1 MEFKRTN
8 MCGSLRIE
16 DLGKEVV
23 LMGWV
28 GKKRNLGSLVFIDL
42 RDKTGISQ
50 IVVREEDADNYQV
63 AKSLA
68 QEYVIEVKG
77 KVFERESKNPDIP
90 TGDIEIIADK
100 INILDKAKTP
110 PIYIKDDDDVSEN
123 LRLKYR
129 YLDMR
134 KPSVQ
139 RNLKLRSDIV
149 RTMREYMYDNDFTE
163 VETPFLTK
171 PTPEG
176 ARDYLVPSRINSG
189 KFYALPQSP
198 QLLKQILMIG
208 SLDRYFQVV
217 KCFRDEDLR
226 ANRQPEFTQLDL
238 EMSFSNQDDVIAM
251 NEGLLKT
258 LFDKYT
264 DYDLK
269 LPIAR
274 MDYSEAIESYGSD
287 KPDLRYGYKIQDVSD
302 IFVDSDFKVF
312 SDNTTDGKS
321 VRAINFTGLEDK
333 YSRKQLDKLTDFV
346 KDYGLKGL
354 SYVKFNSDMQ
364 SSIKKFLTDEIIEGL
379 KEKLGAKE
387 GDLIFLAAD
396 KDKTVLEAL
405 GALRVK
411 IAKDNNLYE
420 KEYAL
425 TWVVNFPMFEYSEEE
440 DRYVAQHH
448 PFTMMNE
455 EDIDLLETH
464 PEKVRTQAYDIVI
477 NGDEMGGGSV
487 RINNSDLQERV
498 FKALKLSKEDIEN
511 KFGFFIEA
519 LQYGTPP
526 HAGLAYG
533 LDRLLMLF
541 AKTDNIKDIIA
552 FPKTQSATCPLT
564 EAPSIVDD
572 KALDE
577 LNIKLRWYEMSMT
590 KEGLVLENNNG
601 NLKIQV
607 DRNSACGSCAANG
620 SCAERKSTIIEMFSA
635 DDIKKGDTVLLQSD
649 ASQINKL
656 SAIVY
661 VFPMIM
667 VMIGAIGPSLLFKNS
682 NLDLNL
688 ISLLSVLVFLA
699 ISILIMRKVD
709 KRFKKEQLMKIRKIN
724 K

>member
-1 MEFKRTN
+1 MEFKRTH
-8 MCGSLRIE
+8 MCGSLRSE

-28 GKKRNLGSLVFIDL
+28 SKKRNLGSLVFIDL

-50 IVVREEDADNYQV
+50 IVIREDNKDNYEK
-63 AKSLA
+63 AREISA
-68 QEYVIEVKG
+68 EYVLEVKG
-77 KVFERESKNPDIP
+77 KVFERESKNPDLP

-149 RTMREYMYDNDFTE
+149 RTMREYFYDNDFTE

-176 ARDYLVPSRINSG
+176 ARDYLVPSRINEG

-238 EMSFSNQDDVIAM
+238 EMSFSDQDDVIAM
-251 NEGLLKT
+251 NEGLLKV
-258 LFDKYT
+258 LFDTYT

-269 LPIAR
+269 LPINR
-274 MDYSEAIESYGSD
+274 MDYSEAMESYGSD
-287 KPDLRYGYKIQDVSD
+287 KPDLRYGYKIKNVTEV
-302 IFVDSDFKVF
+302 FVDSEFKVF
-312 SDNTTDGKS
+312 RDNTSEGRS
-321 VRAINFTGLEDK
+321 VRAINFTGIAES

-354 SYVKFNSDMQ
+354 SYIKFNENMQ
-364 SSIKKFLTDEIIEGL
+364 SSIKKFLSDEVVDQL
-379 KEKLGAKE
+379 KDKLDAKE
-387 GDLIFLAAD
+387 GDLVFLAAD
-396 KDKTVLEAL
+396 KDRTVLEGL

-411 IAKDNNLYE
+411 IAKENDLIE

-448 PFTMMNE
+448 PFTMPNE
-455 EDIDLLETH
+455 EDIDLLLTH

-487 RINNSDLQERV
+487 RINNSDLQEKI
-498 FKALKLSKEDIEN
+498 FEALKLSDEDIKN

-519 LQYGTPP
+519 LKYGTPP

-564 EAPSIVDD
+564 EAPAIVDE
-572 KALDE
+572 KALEE
-577 LNIKLRWYEMSMT
+577 LNIKLR
-590 KEGLVLENNNG
+590 
-601 NLKIQV
+601 
-607 DRNSACGSCAANG
+607 
-620 SCAERKSTIIEMFSA
+620 
-635 DDIKKGDTVLLQSD
+635 
-649 ASQINKL
+649 
-656 SAIVY
+656 
-661 VFPMIM
+661 
-667 VMIGAIGPSLLFKNS
+667 
-682 NLDLNL
+682 
-688 ISLLSVLVFLA
+688 
-699 ISILIMRKVD
+699 
-709 KRFKKEQLMKIRKIN
+709 
-724 K
+724 

>member
-1 MEFKRTN
+1 MEFKRSN
-8 MCGSLRIE
+8 MCGDLRIE
-16 DLGKEVV
+16 NVNDSVV

-28 GKKRNLGSLVFIDL
+28 AKKRNLGSLVFIDL
-42 RDKTGISQ
+42 RDKTGITQ
-50 IVVREEDADNYQV
+50 IVVREEDSENY
-63 AKSLA
+63 AKTREIS

-77 KVFERESKNPDIP
+77 KVSERESKNNEIP
-90 TGDIEIIADK
+90 TGEIEIIADK

-149 RTMREYMYDNDFTE
+149 RTIREYMYENDFTE

-226 ANRQPEFTQLDL
+226 ANRQPEFTQMDL

-251 NEGLLKT
+251 NEGLLKE

-269 LPIAR
+269 LPIDR
-274 MDYSEAIESYGSD
+274 MDYAEAMNSYGSD
-287 KPDLRYGYKIQDVSD
+287 KPDLRYGYKIEDVSEV
-302 IFVDSDFKVF
+302 FVDSEFKVF
-312 SDNTTDGKS
+312 ADNTKDGKS
-321 VRAINFTGLEDK
+321 VRALNFKGVADN

-354 SYVKFNSDMQ
+354 SYIKYSDEIQ
-364 SSIKKFLTDEIIEGL
+364 SSIKKFLNDDIILGL
-379 KEKLGAKE
+379 KEKLNME
-387 GDLIFLAAD
+387 DGDLILIGAD
-396 KDKTVLEAL
+396 KDRVVLEAM
-405 GALRVK
+405 GALRRKV
-411 IAKDNNLYE
+411 AKDNDLIE

-425 TWVVNFPMFEYSEEE
+425 CWVVNFPMFEYSEEE

-448 PFTMMNE
+448 PFTMPNE
-455 EDIDLLETH
+455 DDIDLLLTE

-487 RINNSDLQERV
+487 RINNSELQEKV
-498 FKALKLSKEDIEN
+498 FEALKLSEEDIKN

-572 KALDE
+572 KALNE
-577 LNIKLRWYEMSMT
+577 LNIKL
-590 KEGLVLENNNG
+590 K
-601 NLKIQV
+601 
-607 DRNSACGSCAANG
+607 
-620 SCAERKSTIIEMFSA
+620 
-635 DDIKKGDTVLLQSD
+635 
-649 ASQINKL
+649 
-656 SAIVY
+656 
-661 VFPMIM
+661 
-667 VMIGAIGPSLLFKNS
+667 
-682 NLDLNL
+682 
-688 ISLLSVLVFLA
+688 
-699 ISILIMRKVD
+699 
-709 KRFKKEQLMKIRKIN
+709 
-724 K
+724 

>member
-50 IVVREEDADNYQV
+50 IVVREEDADNYQI

-77 KVFERESKNPDIP
+77 KVFERESKNSEIP

-134 KPSVQ
+134 KQSVQ

-287 KPDLRYGYKIQDVSD
+287 KPDLRYGYKIQNVSD

-312 SDNTTDGKS
+312 SDNTSDGRS

-364 SSIKKFLTDEIIEGL
+364 SSIKKFLTDDIIEGL
-379 KEKLGAKE
+379 KNKLGAKE

-455 EDIDLLETH
+455 EDIDLLETQ

-572 KALDE
+572 KALNE
-577 LNIKLRWYEMSMT
+577 LNIKLRW
-590 KEGLVLENNNG
+590 
-601 NLKIQV
+601 
-607 DRNSACGSCAANG
+607 
-620 SCAERKSTIIEMFSA
+620 
-635 DDIKKGDTVLLQSD
+635 
-649 ASQINKL
+649 
-656 SAIVY
+656 
-661 VFPMIM
+661 
-667 VMIGAIGPSLLFKNS
+667 
-682 NLDLNL
+682 
-688 ISLLSVLVFLA
+688 
-699 ISILIMRKVD
+699 
-709 KRFKKEQLMKIRKIN
+709 
-724 K
+724 

>member
-1 MEFKRTN
+1 MEFKRTH
-8 MCGSLRIE
+8 MCGSLRNS

-28 GKKRNLGSLVFIDL
+28 AKKRNLGSLVFIDL

-50 IVVREEDADNYQV
+50 IVIREEDSENYQK
-63 AKSLA
+63 AREISP
-68 QEYVIEVKG
+68 EYVLEVKG
-77 KVFERESKNPDIP
+77 KVYERESKNPDIP
-90 TGDIEIIADK
+90 TGDIEIIAYK

-139 RNLKLRSDIV
+139 KNLKLRSDIV
-149 RTMREYMYDNDFTE
+149 RTMREYFYDNDFTE

-176 ARDYLVPSRINSG
+176 ARDYLVPSRINDG

-251 NEGLLKT
+251 NEGLLKV
-258 LFDKYT
+258 LFDNYT
-264 DYDLK
+264 DYNLE
-269 LPIAR
+269 LPINR
-274 MDYSEAIESYGSD
+274 MDYSEAMESYGSD
-287 KPDLRYGYKIQDVSD
+287 KPDLRYGYKIKNVTDL
-302 IFVDSDFKVF
+302 FVDSEFKVF
-312 SDNTTDGKS
+312 AENTSDGKS
-321 VRAINFTGLEDK
+321 VRAINFKGLEEK

-354 SYVKFNSDMQ
+354 SYIKFNDSMQ
-364 SSIKKFLTDEIIEGL
+364 SSIKKFLTDELIDGL
-379 KEKLGAKE
+379 REKLDAE
-387 GDLIFLAAD
+387 DGDLIFLAAD
-396 KDKTVLEAL
+396 KDRTVLEAL

-411 IAKDNNLYE
+411 IAKDNKLFE

-448 PFTMMNE
+448 PFTMPNE
-455 EDIDLLETH
+455 EDIDLLLTE

-487 RINNSDLQERV
+487 RINNSDLQKKV
-498 FKALKLSKEDIEN
+498 FEALKLSDEDIKN

-564 EAPSIVDD
+564 EAPALVDE
-572 KALDE
+572 KALEE
-577 LNIKLRWYEMSMT
+577 LNIKLRWFY
-590 KEGLVLENNNG
+590 KWQW
-601 NLKIQV
+601 LK
-607 DRNSACGSCAANG
+607 
-620 SCAERKSTIIEMFSA
+620 
-635 DDIKKGDTVLLQSD
+635 
-649 ASQINKL
+649 
-656 SAIVY
+656 
-661 VFPMIM
+661 
-667 VMIGAIGPSLLFKNS
+667 
-682 NLDLNL
+682 
-688 ISLLSVLVFLA
+688 
-699 ISILIMRKVD
+699 KV
-709 KRFKKEQLMKIRKIN
+709 
-724 K
+724 

>member
-1 MEFKRTN
+1 MEFKRTH

-28 GKKRNLGSLVFIDL
+28 AKKRNLGSLVFIDL

-50 IVVREEDADNYQV
+50 IVIREDDKDNYEKARQIS
-63 AKSLA
+63 A
-68 QEYVIEVKG
+68 EYVLEVKG
-77 KVFERESKNPDIP
+77 KVFERESKNPDIQ
-90 TGDIEIIADK
+90 TGEIEIIADK

-149 RTMREYMYDNDFTE
+149 RTMREYFYENEFTE

-176 ARDYLVPSRINSG
+176 ARDYLVPSRINAG

-251 NEGLLKT
+251 NEGLLKV
-258 LFDKYT
+258 LFDTYT

-269 LPIAR
+269 LPINR
-274 MDYSEAIESYGSD
+274 MDYSEAMEYYGSD
-287 KPDLRYGYKIQDVSD
+287 KPDLRFGYKIQDVTEL
-302 IFVDSDFKVF
+302 FVNSEFKVF
-312 SDNTTDGKS
+312 ADNTSDGRS
-321 VRAINFTGLEDK
+321 VRAINFAGLEEK

-354 SYVKFNSDMQ
+354 SYIKFNESMQ
-364 SSIKKFLTDEIIEGL
+364 SSIKKFLTDEVIDGL
-379 KEKLGAKE
+379 KEKLDAKD

-396 KDKTVLEAL
+396 KDRTVLEGL

-411 IAKDNNLYE
+411 IAKENDLYE
-420 KEYAL
+420 REYAL

-448 PFTMMNE
+448 PFTMPNE
-455 EDIDLLETH
+455 EDIDLLLTE

-487 RINNSDLQERV
+487 RINNSGLQKKV
-498 FKALKLSKEDIEN
+498 FEALELTDEDIQN

-564 EAPSIVDD
+564 EAPALVDD
-572 KALDE
+572 KALEE
-577 LNIKLRWYEMSMT
+577 LNIKLR
-590 KEGLVLENNNG
+590 
-601 NLKIQV
+601 
-607 DRNSACGSCAANG
+607 
-620 SCAERKSTIIEMFSA
+620 
-635 DDIKKGDTVLLQSD
+635 
-649 ASQINKL
+649 
-656 SAIVY
+656 
-661 VFPMIM
+661 
-667 VMIGAIGPSLLFKNS
+667 
-682 NLDLNL
+682 
-688 ISLLSVLVFLA
+688 
-699 ISILIMRKVD
+699 
-709 KRFKKEQLMKIRKIN
+709 
-724 K
+724 

>member
-1 MEFKRTN
+1 MEFKRTH
-8 MCGSLRIE
+8 MCGSLRNSY
-16 DLGKEVV
+16 LGEEVV

-28 GKKRNLGSLVFIDL
+28 AKKRNLGSLVFIDL

-50 IVVREEDADNYQV
+50 IVIREEDSENYQK
-63 AKSLA
+63 AREISP
-68 QEYVIEVKG
+68 EYVLEVKG
-77 KVFERESKNPDIP
+77 KVYERESKNPDIP

-139 RNLKLRSDIV
+139 KNLKLRSDIV
-149 RTMREYMYDNDFTE
+149 RTMREYFYDNDFTE

-176 ARDYLVPSRINSG
+176 ARDYLVPSRINEG

-251 NEGLLKT
+251 NEGLLKV
-258 LFDKYT
+258 LFDNYT

-269 LPIAR
+269 LPINR
-274 MDYSEAIESYGSD
+274 MDYSEAMESYGSD
-287 KPDLRYGYKIQDVSD
+287 KPDLRYGYKIKNVTDLF
-302 IFVDSDFKVF
+302 IDSDFKVF
-312 SDNTTDGKS
+312 ADNTTDGKS
-321 VRAINFTGLEDK
+321 VRAINFNGLEEK

-354 SYVKFNSDMQ
+354 SYIKFNDSMQ
-364 SSIKKFLTDEIIEGL
+364 SSIKKFLTDEIVDGL
-379 KEKLGAKE
+379 REKLDAKD

-396 KDKTVLEAL
+396 KDRTVLEAL

-411 IAKDNNLYE
+411 IAKDNKLFE

-448 PFTMMNE
+448 PFTMPNE
-455 EDIDLLETH
+455 EDIDLLLTE

-487 RINNSDLQERV
+487 RINNSDLQKKV
-498 FKALKLSKEDIEN
+498 FEALKLSDEDIKN

-564 EAPSIVDD
+564 EAPALVDE
-572 KALDE
+572 KALEE
-577 LNIKLRWYEMSMT
+577 LNIKLRWFY
-590 KEGLVLENNNG
+590 KWQW
-601 NLKIQV
+601 LK
-607 DRNSACGSCAANG
+607 
-620 SCAERKSTIIEMFSA
+620 
-635 DDIKKGDTVLLQSD
+635 
-649 ASQINKL
+649 
-656 SAIVY
+656 
-661 VFPMIM
+661 
-667 VMIGAIGPSLLFKNS
+667 
-682 NLDLNL
+682 
-688 ISLLSVLVFLA
+688 
-699 ISILIMRKVD
+699 KV
-709 KRFKKEQLMKIRKIN
+709 
-724 K
+724 

>member
-1 MEFKRTN
+1 MEFKRTH
-8 MCGSLRIE
+8 MCGSLRSS

-28 GKKRNLGSLVFIDL
+28 AKKRNLGSLVFIDL

-50 IVVREEDADNYQV
+50 IVIRDDDKDNYEK
-63 AKSLA
+63 AREIS
-68 QEYVIEVKG
+68 QEYVLEVKG
-77 KVFERESKNPDIP
+77 KVYERESKNPDIP

-149 RTMREYMYDNDFTE
+149 RTMREYFYENDFTE

-176 ARDYLVPSRINSG
+176 ARDYLVPSRINAG

-251 NEGLLKT
+251 NEGLLKV
-258 LFDKYT
+258 LFDTYT

-269 LPIAR
+269 LPINR
-274 MDYSEAIESYGSD
+274 MDYSEAMESYGSD
-287 KPDLRYGYKIQDVSD
+287 KPDLRYGYKIKDVSE
-302 IFVDSDFKVF
+302 IFVGSEFKVF
-312 SDNTTDGKS
+312 ADNTGDGKS

-354 SYVKFNSDMQ
+354 SYIKFNNEMQ
-364 SSIKKFLTDEIIEGL
+364 SSIKKFLTDDVINGL
-379 KEKLGAKE
+379 KEKLDTKD

-396 KDKTVLEAL
+396 KDKTVLEGL

-411 IAKDNNLYE
+411 IAKDNSLYE

-448 PFTMMNE
+448 PFTMPNE
-455 EDIDLLETH
+455 EDIDLLLTQ

-487 RINNSDLQERV
+487 RINNSDLQKKV
-498 FKALKLSKEDIEN
+498 FEALKLSDEDIKI

-564 EAPSIVDD
+564 EAPTMVDD
-572 KALDE
+572 KALED
-577 LNIKLRWYEMSMT
+577 LNIKLRW
-590 KEGLVLENNNG
+590 
-601 NLKIQV
+601 
-607 DRNSACGSCAANG
+607 
-620 SCAERKSTIIEMFSA
+620 
-635 DDIKKGDTVLLQSD
+635 
-649 ASQINKL
+649 
-656 SAIVY
+656 
-661 VFPMIM
+661 
-667 VMIGAIGPSLLFKNS
+667 
-682 NLDLNL
+682 
-688 ISLLSVLVFLA
+688 
-699 ISILIMRKVD
+699 
-709 KRFKKEQLMKIRKIN
+709 
-724 K
+724 

>member
-1 MEFKRTN
+1 MEFKRTH

-28 GKKRNLGSLVFIDL
+28 AKKRNLGSLVFIDL

-50 IVVREEDADNYQV
+50 IVIREDDKHNYEK
-63 AKSLA
+63 AREISA
-68 QEYVIEVKG
+68 EYVLEVKG

-139 RNLKLRSDIV
+139 KNLKLRSDIV
-149 RTMREYMYDNDFTE
+149 RTMREYFYENDFTE

-176 ARDYLVPSRINSG
+176 ARDYLVPSRINAG

-238 EMSFSNQDDVIAM
+238 EMSFADQDDVIAM
-251 NEGLLKT
+251 NEGLLKV
-258 LFDKYT
+258 LFDTYT

-269 LPIAR
+269 LPINR
-274 MDYSEAIESYGSD
+274 MDYSEAMESYGSD
-287 KPDLRYGYKIQDVSD
+287 KPDLRYGYKIKDVTEV
-302 IFVDSDFKVF
+302 FVDSEFKVF
-312 SDNTTDGKS
+312 ADNTTEGRS

-354 SYVKFNSDMQ
+354 SYIKFNENMQ
-364 SSIKKFLTDEIIEGL
+364 SSIKKFLTDDVLAAL
-379 KEKLGAKE
+379 KEKLDAKD

-396 KDKTVLEAL
+396 KDKTVLEGL

-411 IAKDNNLYE
+411 VAKDNDLYE

-440 DRYVAQHH
+440 DRYVSQHH
-448 PFTMMNE
+448 PFTMPNE
-455 EDIDLLETH
+455 EDIDLLLTH

-487 RINNSDLQERV
+487 RINNSDLQKKIFE
-498 FKALKLSKEDIEN
+498 ALKLSDEDIQN

-564 EAPSIVDD
+564 EAPAIVDD
-572 KALDE
+572 RALEE
-577 LNIKLRWYEMSMT
+577 LNIKLR
-590 KEGLVLENNNG
+590 
-601 NLKIQV
+601 
-607 DRNSACGSCAANG
+607 
-620 SCAERKSTIIEMFSA
+620 
-635 DDIKKGDTVLLQSD
+635 
-649 ASQINKL
+649 
-656 SAIVY
+656 
-661 VFPMIM
+661 
-667 VMIGAIGPSLLFKNS
+667 
-682 NLDLNL
+682 
-688 ISLLSVLVFLA
+688 
-699 ISILIMRKVD
+699 
-709 KRFKKEQLMKIRKIN
+709 
-724 K
+724 

>member
-8 MCGSLRIE
+8 MCGDLRIE
-16 DLGKEVV
+16 NVGDSVV

-28 GKKRNLGSLVFIDL
+28 AKKRNLGSLVFVDL
-42 RDKTGISQ
+42 RDKTGITQ
-50 IVVREEDADNYQV
+50 IVVREEDSENYERTRGI
-63 AKSLA
+63 S
-68 QEYVIEVKG
+68 QEYVLEVKG
-77 KVFERESKNPDIP
+77 KVSERESKNGEIP
-90 TGDIEIIADK
+90 TGDIEIIAEK

-149 RTMREYMYDNDFTE
+149 RTIREYMYNHDFTE

-217 KCFRDEDLR
+217 RCFRDEDLR
-226 ANRQPEFTQLDL
+226 ANRQPEFTQMDL

-251 NEGLLKT
+251 NEGLLKE

-269 LPIAR
+269 LPIPR
-274 MDYSEAIESYGSD
+274 MDYSEAMNSYGSD
-287 KPDLRYGYKIQDVSD
+287 KPDLRYGYKIEDVSEVF
-302 IFVDSDFKVF
+302 IGSDFKVF
-312 SDNTTDGKS
+312 ADNTSDGKS
-321 VRAINFTGLEDK
+321 VRAINFKNLADK

-354 SYVKFNSDMQ
+354 SYIKYSLDPQ
-364 SSIKKFLTDEIIEGL
+364 SSIKKFLTDEIIEKL
-379 KEKLGAKE
+379 KEKLGME
-387 GDLIFLAAD
+387 DGDLILLGAD
-396 KDKTVLEAL
+396 KDRTVLEAM
-405 GALRVK
+405 GALRRKV
-411 IAKDNNLYE
+411 AKDNDLVE

-425 TWVVNFPMFEYSEEE
+425 CWVVNFPMFEYSEEE

-448 PFTMMNE
+448 PFTMPNE
-455 EDIDLLETH
+455 EDIDLLMTQ

-487 RINNSDLQERV
+487 RINNSDLQEKV
-498 FKALKLSKEDIEN
+498 FEALKLSEEDIKN

-564 EAPSIVDD
+564 EAPSLVDE
-572 KALDE
+572 KALNE
-577 LNIKLRWYEMSMT
+577 LNIKL
-590 KEGLVLENNNG
+590 K
-601 NLKIQV
+601 
-607 DRNSACGSCAANG
+607 
-620 SCAERKSTIIEMFSA
+620 
-635 DDIKKGDTVLLQSD
+635 
-649 ASQINKL
+649 
-656 SAIVY
+656 
-661 VFPMIM
+661 
-667 VMIGAIGPSLLFKNS
+667 
-682 NLDLNL
+682 
-688 ISLLSVLVFLA
+688 
-699 ISILIMRKVD
+699 
-709 KRFKKEQLMKIRKIN
+709 
-724 K
+724 

>member
-1 MEFKRTN
+1 MEFKRTH

-28 GKKRNLGSLVFIDL
+28 AKKRNLGSLVFIDL

-50 IVVREEDADNYQV
+50 IVIREDDKDNYERARQIS
-63 AKSLA
+63 A
-68 QEYVIEVKG
+68 EYVLEVKG

-149 RTMREYMYDNDFTE
+149 RTMREYFYENEFTE

-176 ARDYLVPSRINSG
+176 ARDYLVPSRINAG

-238 EMSFSNQDDVIAM
+238 EMSFSDQDDVIAM
-251 NEGLLKT
+251 NEGLLKV
-258 LFDKYT
+258 LFDTYT

-269 LPIAR
+269 LPINR
-274 MDYSEAIESYGSD
+274 MDYSEAMESYGSD
-287 KPDLRYGYKIQDVSD
+287 KPDLRFGYKIQDVTEL
-302 IFVDSDFKVF
+302 FVDSEFKVF
-312 SDNTTDGKS
+312 ADNTSNGRS
-321 VRAINFTGLEDK
+321 VRAINFTGLEEK

-354 SYVKFNSDMQ
+354 SYIKFNESMQ
-364 SSIKKFLTDEIIEGL
+364 SSIKKFLTDDVIDGL
-379 KEKLGAKE
+379 KEKLDAKN

-396 KDKTVLEAL
+396 KDRTVLEGL

-411 IAKDNNLYE
+411 IAKENNLYE

-448 PFTMMNE
+448 PFTMPNE
-455 EDIDLLETH
+455 EDIDLLLTE

-487 RINNSDLQERV
+487 RINNSDLQKKV
-498 FKALKLSKEDIEN
+498 FEALKLTDEDIKN

-564 EAPSIVDD
+564 EAPALVDD
-572 KALDE
+572 KALEE
-577 LNIKLRWYEMSMT
+577 LNIKLR
-590 KEGLVLENNNG
+590 
-601 NLKIQV
+601 
-607 DRNSACGSCAANG
+607 
-620 SCAERKSTIIEMFSA
+620 
-635 DDIKKGDTVLLQSD
+635 
-649 ASQINKL
+649 
-656 SAIVY
+656 
-661 VFPMIM
+661 
-667 VMIGAIGPSLLFKNS
+667 
-682 NLDLNL
+682 
-688 ISLLSVLVFLA
+688 
-699 ISILIMRKVD
+699 
-709 KRFKKEQLMKIRKIN
+709 
-724 K
+724 

>member
-1 MEFKRTN
+1 MEFKRTH

-28 GKKRNLGSLVFIDL
+28 AKKRNLGSLVFIDL

-50 IVVREEDADNYQV
+50 IVIREDDKDNYEKARQIS
-63 AKSLA
+63 A
-68 QEYVIEVKG
+68 EYVLEVKG

-149 RTMREYMYDNDFTE
+149 RTMREYFYENDFTE

-176 ARDYLVPSRINSG
+176 ARDYLVPSRINAG

-238 EMSFSNQDDVIAM
+238 EMSFSDQDDVIAM
-251 NEGLLKT
+251 NEGLLKV
-258 LFDKYT
+258 LFDTYT

-269 LPIAR
+269 LPINR

-287 KPDLRYGYKIQDVSD
+287 KPDLRFGYKIQDVTELF
-302 IFVDSDFKVF
+302 IDSEFKVF
-312 SDNTTDGKS
+312 ADNTTDGRS
-321 VRAINFTGLEDK
+321 VRAINFTGLEEK

-354 SYVKFNSDMQ
+354 SYIKFNESMQ
-364 SSIKKFLTDEIIEGL
+364 SSIKKFLTDEVIDGL
-379 KEKLGAKE
+379 TEKLDAKD

-396 KDKTVLEAL
+396 KDRTVLEGL

-411 IAKDNNLYE
+411 IAKENNLYE

-448 PFTMMNE
+448 PFTMPNE
-455 EDIDLLETH
+455 EDIDLLLTE

-487 RINNSDLQERV
+487 RINNSDLQKKV
-498 FKALKLSKEDIEN
+498 FEALKLTDEDIQN

-564 EAPSIVDD
+564 EAP
-572 KALDE
+572 ALVYD
-577 LNIKLRWYEMSMT
+577 RA
-590 KEGLVLENNNG
+590 LE
-601 NLKIQV
+601 
-607 DRNSACGSCAANG
+607 
-620 SCAERKSTIIEMFSA
+620 
-635 DDIKKGDTVLLQSD
+635 
-649 ASQINKL
+649 
-656 SAIVY
+656 
-661 VFPMIM
+661 
-667 VMIGAIGPSLLFKNS
+667 
-682 NLDLNL
+682 
-688 ISLLSVLVFLA
+688 
-699 ISILIMRKVD
+699 
-709 KRFKKEQLMKIRKIN
+709 
-724 K
+724 

>member
-1 MEFKRTN
+1 MEFKRTH
-8 MCGSLRIE
+8 MCGSLRNS

-28 GKKRNLGSLVFIDL
+28 AKKRNLGSLVFIDL

-50 IVVREEDADNYQV
+50 IVIREEDSENYQK
-63 AKSLA
+63 AREISP
-68 QEYVIEVKG
+68 EYVLEVKG
-77 KVFERESKNPDIP
+77 KVYERESKNPDIP
-90 TGDIEIIADK
+90 TGDIEIIAYK

-139 RNLKLRSDIV
+139 KNLKLRSDIV
-149 RTMREYMYDNDFTE
+149 RTMREYFYDNDFTE

-176 ARDYLVPSRINSG
+176 ARDYLVPSRINDG

-251 NEGLLKT
+251 NEGLLKV
-258 LFDKYT
+258 LFDNYT
-264 DYDLK
+264 DYNLE
-269 LPIAR
+269 LPINR
-274 MDYSEAIESYGSD
+274 MDYSEAMESYGSD
-287 KPDLRYGYKIQDVSD
+287 KPDLRYGYKIKNVTDL
-302 IFVDSDFKVF
+302 FVDSEFKVF
-312 SDNTTDGKS
+312 AENTSDGKS
-321 VRAINFTGLEDK
+321 VRAINFKGLEEK

-354 SYVKFNSDMQ
+354 SYIKFNDSMQ
-364 SSIKKFLTDEIIEGL
+364 SSIKKFLTDELIDGL
-379 KEKLGAKE
+379 REKLDAE
-387 GDLIFLAAD
+387 CGDLIFLAAD
-396 KDKTVLEAL
+396 KDRTVLEAL

-411 IAKDNNLYE
+411 IAKDNKLFE

-448 PFTMMNE
+448 PFTMPNE
-455 EDIDLLETH
+455 EDIDLLLTE

-487 RINNSDLQERV
+487 RINNSDLQKKV
-498 FKALKLSKEDIEN
+498 FEALKLSDEDIKN

-564 EAPSIVDD
+564 EAPALVDE
-572 KALDE
+572 KALEE
-577 LNIKLRWYEMSMT
+577 LNIKLRWFY
-590 KEGLVLENNNG
+590 KWQW
-601 NLKIQV
+601 LK
-607 DRNSACGSCAANG
+607 
-620 SCAERKSTIIEMFSA
+620 
-635 DDIKKGDTVLLQSD
+635 
-649 ASQINKL
+649 
-656 SAIVY
+656 
-661 VFPMIM
+661 
-667 VMIGAIGPSLLFKNS
+667 
-682 NLDLNL
+682 
-688 ISLLSVLVFLA
+688 
-699 ISILIMRKVD
+699 KV
-709 KRFKKEQLMKIRKIN
+709 
-724 K
+724 

>member
-1 MEFKRTN
+1 MEFKRTH
-8 MCGSLRIE
+8 MCGSLRNS

-28 GKKRNLGSLVFIDL
+28 AKKRNLGSLVFIDL

-50 IVVREEDADNYQV
+50 IVIREEDSENYQK
-63 AKSLA
+63 AREISP
-68 QEYVIEVKG
+68 EYVLEVKG
-77 KVFERESKNPDIP
+77 KVYERESKNPDIP
-90 TGDIEIIADK
+90 TGDIEIIAYK

-139 RNLKLRSDIV
+139 KNLKLRSDIV
-149 RTMREYMYDNDFTE
+149 RTMREYFYDNDFTE

-176 ARDYLVPSRINSG
+176 ARDYLVPSRINDG

-251 NEGLLKT
+251 NEGLLKV
-258 LFDKYT
+258 LFDNYT
-264 DYDLK
+264 DYNLE
-269 LPIAR
+269 LPINR
-274 MDYSEAIESYGSD
+274 MDYSEAMESYGSD
-287 KPDLRYGYKIQDVSD
+287 KPDLRYGYKIKNVTDL
-302 IFVDSDFKVF
+302 FVYSEFKVF
-312 SDNTTDGKS
+312 AENTLDGKS
-321 VRAINFTGLEDK
+321 VRAINFKGLEEK

-354 SYVKFNSDMQ
+354 SYIKFNDSMQ
-364 SSIKKFLTDEIIEGL
+364 SSIKKFLTDELIDGL
-379 KEKLGAKE
+379 REKLDAE
-387 GDLIFLAAD
+387 CGDLIFLAAD
-396 KDKTVLEAL
+396 KDRTVLEAL

-411 IAKDNNLYE
+411 IAKDNKLFE

-448 PFTMMNE
+448 PFTMPNE
-455 EDIDLLETH
+455 EDIDLLLTE

-487 RINNSDLQERV
+487 RINNSDLQKKV
-498 FKALKLSKEDIEN
+498 FEALKLSDEDIKN

-564 EAPSIVDD
+564 EAPALVDE
-572 KALDE
+572 KALEE
-577 LNIKLRWYEMSMT
+577 LNIKLR
-590 KEGLVLENNNG
+590 
-601 NLKIQV
+601 
-607 DRNSACGSCAANG
+607 
-620 SCAERKSTIIEMFSA
+620 
-635 DDIKKGDTVLLQSD
+635 
-649 ASQINKL
+649 
-656 SAIVY
+656 
-661 VFPMIM
+661 
-667 VMIGAIGPSLLFKNS
+667 
-682 NLDLNL
+682 
-688 ISLLSVLVFLA
+688 
-699 ISILIMRKVD
+699 
-709 KRFKKEQLMKIRKIN
+709 
-724 K
+724 

>member
-1 MEFKRTN
+1 MEFKRTH
-8 MCGSLRIE
+8 MCGSLRSS

-28 GKKRNLGSLVFIDL
+28 AKKRNLGSLVFIDL

-50 IVVREEDADNYQV
+50 IVIRDDDKDNYEK
-63 AKSLA
+63 AREIS
-68 QEYVIEVKG
+68 QEYVLEVKG

-110 PIYIKDDDDVSEN
+110 PIYIKDDADVSEN

-149 RTMREYMYDNDFTE
+149 RTMREYFYENDFTE

-176 ARDYLVPSRINSG
+176 ARDYLVPSRINAG

-251 NEGLLKT
+251 NEGLLKV
-258 LFDKYT
+258 LFDTYT

-269 LPIAR
+269 LPINR
-274 MDYSEAIESYGSD
+274 MDYSEAMESYGSD
-287 KPDLRYGYKIQDVSD
+287 KPDLRYGYKIKDVSE
-302 IFVDSDFKVF
+302 IFVGSEFKVF
-312 SDNTTDGKS
+312 ADNTGDGKS

-354 SYVKFNSDMQ
+354 SYIKFNNEMQ
-364 SSIKKFLTDEIIEGL
+364 SSIKKFLTDDVINGL
-379 KEKLGAKE
+379 KEKLDAKD

-396 KDKTVLEAL
+396 KDKTVLEGL

-411 IAKDNNLYE
+411 IAKDNSLYE

-448 PFTMMNE
+448 PFTMPNE
-455 EDIDLLETH
+455 EDIDLLLTQ

-487 RINNSDLQERV
+487 RINNSDLQKKV
-498 FKALKLSKEDIEN
+498 FEALKLSDEDIKI

-564 EAPSIVDD
+564 EAPTMVDD
-572 KALDE
+572 KALED
-577 LNIKLRWYEMSMT
+577 LNIKLR
-590 KEGLVLENNNG
+590 
-601 NLKIQV
+601 
-607 DRNSACGSCAANG
+607 
-620 SCAERKSTIIEMFSA
+620 
-635 DDIKKGDTVLLQSD
+635 
-649 ASQINKL
+649 
-656 SAIVY
+656 
-661 VFPMIM
+661 
-667 VMIGAIGPSLLFKNS
+667 
-682 NLDLNL
+682 
-688 ISLLSVLVFLA
+688 
-699 ISILIMRKVD
+699 
-709 KRFKKEQLMKIRKIN
+709 
-724 K
+724 

>member
-1 MEFKRTN
+1 MEFKRTH

-28 GKKRNLGSLVFIDL
+28 AKKRNLGSLVFIDL

-50 IVVREEDADNYQV
+50 IVIREDDKDNYERARQIS
-63 AKSLA
+63 A
-68 QEYVIEVKG
+68 EYVLEVKG

-149 RTMREYMYDNDFTE
+149 RTMREYFYENEFTE

-176 ARDYLVPSRINSG
+176 ARDYLVPSRINAG

-238 EMSFSNQDDVIAM
+238 EMSFSDQDDVIAM
-251 NEGLLKT
+251 NEGLLKV
-258 LFDKYT
+258 LFDTYT

-269 LPIAR
+269 LPINR
-274 MDYSEAIESYGSD
+274 MDYSEAMESYGSD
-287 KPDLRYGYKIQDVSD
+287 KPDLRFGYKIQDVTEL
-302 IFVDSDFKVF
+302 FVDSEFKVF
-312 SDNTTDGKS
+312 ADNTSNGRS
-321 VRAINFTGLEDK
+321 VRAINFTGLEEK

-354 SYVKFNSDMQ
+354 SYIKFNESMQ
-364 SSIKKFLTDEIIEGL
+364 SSIKKFLTDDVIDGL
-379 KEKLGAKE
+379 KEKLDAKN

-396 KDKTVLEAL
+396 KDRTVLEGL

-411 IAKDNNLYE
+411 IAKENNLYE

-448 PFTMMNE
+448 PFTMPNE
-455 EDIDLLETH
+455 EDIDLLLTE

-487 RINNSDLQERV
+487 RINNSDLQKKV
-498 FKALKLSKEDIEN
+498 FEALKLTDEDIKN

-564 EAPSIVDD
+564 EAPALVDD
-572 KALDE
+572 KALEE
-577 LNIKLRWYEMSMT
+577 LNIKLRW
-590 KEGLVLENNNG
+590 
-601 NLKIQV
+601 I
-607 DRNSACGSCAANG
+607 D
-620 SCAERKSTIIEMFSA
+620 
-635 DDIKKGDTVLLQSD
+635 
-649 ASQINKL
+649 
-656 SAIVY
+656 
-661 VFPMIM
+661 
-667 VMIGAIGPSLLFKNS
+667 
-682 NLDLNL
+682 
-688 ISLLSVLVFLA
+688 
-699 ISILIMRKVD
+699 
-709 KRFKKEQLMKIRKIN
+709 
-724 K
+724 

>member
-8 MCGSLRIE
+8 MCGDLRIE
-16 DLGKEVV
+16 NVGDSVV

-28 GKKRNLGSLVFIDL
+28 AKKRNLGSLVFVDL
-42 RDKTGISQ
+42 RDKTGITQ
-50 IVVREEDADNYQV
+50 IVVREEDSENYERTRGI
-63 AKSLA
+63 S
-68 QEYVIEVKG
+68 QEYVLEVKG
-77 KVFERESKNPDIP
+77 KVSERESKNGEIP
-90 TGDIEIIADK
+90 TGDIEIIAEK

-149 RTMREYMYDNDFTE
+149 RTIREYMYNHDFTE

-217 KCFRDEDLR
+217 RCFRDEDLR
-226 ANRQPEFTQLDL
+226 ANRQPEFTQMDL

-251 NEGLLKT
+251 NEGLLKE

-269 LPIAR
+269 LPIPR
-274 MDYSEAIESYGSD
+274 MDYSEAMNSYGSD
-287 KPDLRYGYKIQDVSD
+287 KPDLRYGYKIEDVSEVF
-302 IFVDSDFKVF
+302 IGSDFKVF
-312 SDNTTDGKS
+312 ADNTSDGKS
-321 VRAINFTGLEDK
+321 VRAINFKNLADK
-333 YSRKQLDKLTDFV
+333 YSRKQLAKLTDFV

-354 SYVKFNSDMQ
+354 SYIKYSLDPQ
-364 SSIKKFLTDEIIEGL
+364 SSIKKFLTDEIIEKL
-379 KEKLGAKE
+379 KEKLGME
-387 GDLIFLAAD
+387 DGDLILLGAD
-396 KDKTVLEAL
+396 KDRTVLEAM
-405 GALRVK
+405 GALRRKV
-411 IAKDNNLYE
+411 AKDNDLVE

-425 TWVVNFPMFEYSEEE
+425 CWVVNFPMFEYSEEE

-448 PFTMMNE
+448 PFTMPNE
-455 EDIDLLETH
+455 EDIDLLMTQ

-487 RINNSDLQERV
+487 RINNSDLQEKV
-498 FKALKLSKEDIEN
+498 FEALKLSEEDIKN

-519 LQYGTPP
+519 LKYGTPP

-564 EAPSIVDD
+564 EAPSLVDE
-572 KALDE
+572 KALNE
-577 LNIKLRWYEMSMT
+577 LNIKL
-590 KEGLVLENNNG
+590 K
-601 NLKIQV
+601 
-607 DRNSACGSCAANG
+607 
-620 SCAERKSTIIEMFSA
+620 
-635 DDIKKGDTVLLQSD
+635 
-649 ASQINKL
+649 
-656 SAIVY
+656 
-661 VFPMIM
+661 
-667 VMIGAIGPSLLFKNS
+667 
-682 NLDLNL
+682 
-688 ISLLSVLVFLA
+688 
-699 ISILIMRKVD
+699 
-709 KRFKKEQLMKIRKIN
+709 
-724 K
+724 

>member
-1 MEFKRTN
+1 MEFKRTH
-8 MCGSLRIE
+8 MCGSLRSS

-28 GKKRNLGSLVFIDL
+28 AKKRNLGSLVFIDL

-50 IVVREEDADNYQV
+50 IVIRDDDKDNYEK
-63 AKSLA
+63 AREIS
-68 QEYVIEVKG
+68 QEYVLEVKG

-149 RTMREYMYDNDFTE
+149 RTMREYFYENDFTE

-176 ARDYLVPSRINSG
+176 ARDYLVPSRINAG

-251 NEGLLKT
+251 NEGLLKV
-258 LFDKYT
+258 LFDTYT
-264 DYDLK
+264 DYAVK
-269 LPIAR
+269 LPINR
-274 MDYSEAIESYGSD
+274 MDYSEAMESYGSD
-287 KPDLRYGYKIQDVSD
+287 KPDLRYGYKIKDVSE
-302 IFVDSDFKVF
+302 IFVGSEFKVF
-312 SDNTTDGKS
+312 ADNTGDGRS

-354 SYVKFNSDMQ
+354 SYIKFNNEMQ
-364 SSIKKFLTDEIIEGL
+364 SSIKKFLTDDVINGL
-379 KEKLGAKE
+379 KEKLDAKD

-396 KDKTVLEAL
+396 KDKTVLEGL

-448 PFTMMNE
+448 PFTMPNE
-455 EDIDLLETH
+455 EDIDLLLTQ

-487 RINNSDLQERV
+487 RINNSDLQKKV
-498 FKALKLSKEDIEN
+498 FEALKLSDEDIKI

-564 EAPSIVDD
+564 EAPTMVDD
-572 KALDE
+572 KALED
-577 LNIKLRWYEMSMT
+577 LNIKLR
-590 KEGLVLENNNG
+590 
-601 NLKIQV
+601 
-607 DRNSACGSCAANG
+607 
-620 SCAERKSTIIEMFSA
+620 
-635 DDIKKGDTVLLQSD
+635 
-649 ASQINKL
+649 
-656 SAIVY
+656 
-661 VFPMIM
+661 
-667 VMIGAIGPSLLFKNS
+667 
-682 NLDLNL
+682 
-688 ISLLSVLVFLA
+688 
-699 ISILIMRKVD
+699 
-709 KRFKKEQLMKIRKIN
+709 
-724 K
+724 